1 DRITQSADVTTT
13 TDKVE
18 YTNVVGNGSGTPTGR
33 VGYAEGTGIF
43 GIKWHDQIDV
53 YQDWS
58 NNSSWGLQQVQEGKY
73 GNSKPT
79 SVSKDGQG
87 AKYTW
92 GNSNDTVYV
101 HESLGI
107 INDQS
112 GKNFKLNF

>member
-18 YTNVVGNGSGTPTGR
+18 YTNVVGNGNGTPTGR
-33 VGYAEGTGIF
+33 VGYAEGTGVF
-43 GIKWHDQIDV
+43 GIPWHNQIDV

-79 SVSKDGQG
+79 SVSKNNQG
-87 AKYTW
+87 ATYTW
-92 GNSNDTVYV
+92 GNNNDTVYV